1 MFIFSSRQNGS
12 QSAPLVL
19 FVRQC
24 ILSGYIKSSRNY
36 SMQTLQQQ
44 QQVFKIEEK
53 ERKDSILEI
62 LSDKYCRTILEST
75 MNMPKSATEITA
87 EANIPLSTVYRRIQ
101 TLHDSK
107 LLTVSGT
114 ITNEG
119 KRLFLYK
126 SKVRGIQS
134 TFKNGKTEVKLI
146 LNN

>member
-1 MFIFSSRQNGS
+1 
-12 QSAPLVL
+12 
-19 FVRQC
+19 
-24 ILSGYIKSSRNY
+24 
-36 SMQTLQQQ
+36 MQTLQQQ

-75 MNMPKSATEITA
+75 MHMPKSATEITA

-101 TLHDSK
+101 TLHDRE

-114 ITNEG
+114 ITSEG

-126 SKVRGIQS
+126 NKVRGIQG
-134 TFKNGKTEVKLI
+134 TFNNGKTEVKLI
-146 LNN
+146 INN